1 MLVPMS
7 SCVIIARIQ
16 SKPQVKIN
24 MSTMKRHTRQLFWKS
39 VDVGVNN
46 IWGELGAT
54 CFGLN
59 LPTDLSTFTTG
70 FIGGAVLYFPYAIIK
85 NELKYDPALS
95 ELVDNLYVLSS
106 AATGAA
112 LFGLAI
118 QPYVICA
125 AIGIAINYSLDALLN
140 VNTEYSSKNN
150 NYSFN

>member
-1 MLVPMS
+1 
-7 SCVIIARIQ
+7 
-16 SKPQVKIN
+16 
-24 MSTMKRHTRQLFWKS
+24 MSTVKRHTRQAFWKS
-39 VDVGVNN
+39 VDVGVDNSV
-46 IWGELGAT
+46 GEFGAA

-70 FIGGAVLYFPYAIIK
+70 FFGGAVLYVPYAFIK
-85 NELKYDPALS
+85 NQLKHEPALS
-95 ELVDNLYVLSS
+95 ELVDNLYVISS

-125 AIGIAINYSLDALLN
+125 AMGIAFGYCLDALLN
-140 VNTEYSSKNN
+140 LNIEYSKDDN

>member
-1 MLVPMS
+1 
-7 SCVIIARIQ
+7 
-16 SKPQVKIN
+16 
-24 MSTMKRHTRQLFWKS
+24 MSTFKRHTRQAFWKS
-39 VDVGVNN
+39 VDAGVNN

-70 FIGGAVLYFPYAIIK
+70 FFGGAVLYVPYAFIK
-85 NELKYDPALS
+85 DQLKYEPALS
-95 ELVDNLYVLSS
+95 ELVDNLYVISS

-125 AIGIAINYSLDALLN
+125 AMGILMSYALDALF
-140 VNTEYSSKNN
+140 TTDISCTAKTN